1 MWKSLEQQRRKYRNF
16 LIAML
21 ILDIIMIFGVSYYY
35 LQRKL
40 PDEIYLFK
48 NREDQFDFSLPIEA
62 NIGMDSVEVTSNR
75 SQKIK
80 ENIVFSMEEPFSLY
94 SKKKGSYTMCL
105 KLFGILPIQDVNVN
119 VIEKQEI
126 IPSGQT
132 IGIEINTNGIL
143 VLGIGSVIGKDGQE
157 HEPAS
162 HIVATGDYI
171 RKINGVA
178 IDTKEELIREL
189 KKITQ
194 EKVYLTLE
202 RKKEEIEVVI
212 KAIENV
218 DGDYKLGIWVRD
230 DTQGLGTLTYISE
243 NGIFGALGHGIND
256 VDTGILMEI
265 SSGNIYDAGV
275 YKIVKG
281 EKGNPGEITGYIKK
295 TETHKLGTITKNT
308 SHGII
313 GEYLV
318 VPNQQALP
326 IALKQEIKKGEASIL
341 CEIDGEVKSY
351 DIKIE
356 KIDVNSRSESKGMLI
371 SIVDPKLLQKT
382 NGIVQGMSG
391 SPIIQDG
398 KLIGAVTHV
407 LVNDPTR
414 GYGIFIENM
423 LEH

>member
-1 MWKSLEQQRRKYRNF
+1 MWRILEQQRRKYRKF

-94 SKKKGSYTMCL
+94 SQKKGSYTMCL
-105 KLFGILPIQDVNVN
+105 KLFGILPIRDVNVN

-132 IGIEINTNGIL
+132 IGIEINTSGIL
-143 VLGIGSVIGKDGQE
+143 VLGIGSITGKDGQE
-157 HEPAS
+157 YEPAN

-178 IDTKEELIREL
+178 IDSKEELIREL
-189 KKITQ
+189 RKITQ

-295 TETHKLGTITKNT
+295 TEAHKLGTITKNT